1 MNLAHCTCNWDNNN
15 IDCSIFACIGAPRKT
30 NTVGSPSHNQLHT
43 TDQST
48 TTGAGLDVVTNQL
61 SELSVTDGRGSTGAA
76 EESDSSSSE
85 SSSDSE
91 SAVLERAKV
100 EGVDLERL
108 EAGPDGKAPLEL
120 VSQVK
125 FMEHH
130 NIVLC

>member
-1 MNLAHCTCNWDNNN
+1 MH
-15 IDCSIFACIGAPRKT
+15 IGAPRKT

-43 TDQST
+43 T
-48 TTGAGLDVVTNQL
+48 GVGLDAVTNQL

-76 EESDSSSSE
+76 EESESSSSE

-100 EGVDLERL
+100 EGIDLERL
-108 EAGPDGKAPLEL
+108 EAGPDGKAPIEL

-125 FMEHH
+125 FMEHY
-130 NIVLC
+130 IICA